1 MLADAAIKLLTSSRA
16 LTPAMV
22 EHEQLQL
29 QALRPVLRSLAAAA
43 AAQLRQFMALHAE
56 GVVLT
61 HSSSLRACCLLLRN
75 ALCLMGEALE
85 PQRLQ
90 PPLPALVA
98 VAEGA
103 AELFQQQQQQVA
115 QALEMAHALE
125 WGEDLAPGI
134 QMLEDAQQ
142 QMHNVQQSLEQQLQR
157 MQQDL
162 LQQQGPTAAAAA
174 VAAAAGRPLAQP
186 LSAQAAEAAAADA
199 AMLLQVGIAVA
210 VGLFNGQQCPALLLL
225 YMQQLLPSN
234 HSVACCRCQRWL
246 LSWHRRQWTRRRCSH
261 CRPLARRRRAPPR
274 PHWQSGGSSRTL
286 ACGGRQKS
294 QT

>member
-1 MLADAAIKLLTSSRA
+1 MLADAAVKLLTSSRA

-43 AAQLRQFMALHAE
+43 AAQLRQFTALHAE

-61 HSSSLRACCLLLRN
+61 HSSSLRACCLLLRS

-85 PQRLQ
+85 PQMLQ

-115 QALEMAHALE
+115 QALDMAHALE
-125 WGEDLAPGI
+125 WGADLAPGI
-134 QMLEDAQQ
+134 QMLENAQQ
-142 QMHNVQQSLEQQLQR
+142 QMHTVQQSLVQQLQR
-157 MQQDL
+157 MQQNL
-162 LQQQGPTAAAAA
+162 LEQQGPTAAAAA

-186 LSAQAAEAAAADA
+186 MSAQAAEAAAADA
-199 AMLLQVGIAVA
+199 TTLLQVRMAAAVR
-210 VGLFNGQQCPALLLL
+210 LFWGQPL
-225 YMQQLLPSN
+225 
-234 HSVACCRCQRWL
+234 
-246 LSWHRRQWTRRRCSH
+246 
-261 CRPLARRRRAPPR
+261 LARL
-274 PHWQSGGSSRTL
+274 QYM
-286 ACGGRQKS
+286 
-294 QT
+294 

>member
-1 MLADAAIKLLTSSRA
+1 MLADAAVKLLTSSRA

-43 AAQLRQFMALHAE
+43 AAQLRQFTALHAE

-61 HSSSLRACCLLLRN
+61 HSSSLRACCLLLRS

-85 PQRLQ
+85 PQMLQ

-103 AELFQQQQQQVA
+103 AELFQQQQQVA

-125 WGEDLAPGI
+125 WGEDLPPGI
-134 QMLEDAQQ
+134 QMLENAQQ
-142 QMHNVQQSLEQQLQR
+142 QMHTVQQSLVQQLQR
-157 MQQDL
+157 MQQNL
-162 LQQQGPTAAAAA
+162 LEQQGPTAAAAA

-186 LSAQAAEAAAADA
+186 MSAQAAEAAAADA
-199 AMLLQVGIAVA
+199 TTLLQVRMAAAVR
-210 VGLFNGQQCPALLLL
+210 LFWGQPL
-225 YMQQLLPSN
+225 
-234 HSVACCRCQRWL
+234 
-246 LSWHRRQWTRRRCSH
+246 
-261 CRPLARRRRAPPR
+261 LARL
-274 PHWQSGGSSRTL
+274 QYM
-286 ACGGRQKS
+286 
-294 QT
+294 